1 MEYSRKAAVDLIQ
14 SWHGLNERDGSYQK
28 IIDIYNKVTPLPRGT
43 KMLSNWA
50 WCAVTWS
57 SVGIILGYNDIWPIE
72 MSCTN
77 LIRIAKKMGIWVE
90 DDNYIPSPGDGI
102 LYDWD
107 DDGKVDCSGSPDH
120 IGMVTYV
127 NTSSC
132 YMTVEEGNMRDKKD
146 GIDKVGTRTVAL
158 NGRYIRGFITP
169 KYTDSGANVDTILR
183 PGLDVNTVVKDVIA
197 GKYGN
202 GQQRKEFLETMGY
215 NYTEVQREVNK
226 ILNGKA
232 ELPTSGPASNM
243 EPTCRKVSATVKARS
258 KRKPEKN
265 WMEVTAEGGL
275 YLRNGPGTAMKALCL
290 MPYRTRVLWHGY
302 FSEANGVEWLYVIA
316 TIDGT
321 TYTGFCSSKYL
332 Q

>member
-1 MEYSRKAAVDLIQ
+1 MEYSRKAAVDLFQ
-14 SWHGLNERDGSYQK
+14 SWHGLNEKDKSHQK
-28 IIDIYNKVTPLPRGT
+28 IIDIYNRASPLPRGT
-43 KMLSNWA
+43 KMQTDWA
-50 WCAVTWS
+50 WCAATWS
-57 SVGIILGYNDIWPIE
+57 AIGIELGYQDIWPIE

-90 DDNYIPSPGDGI
+90 DDNYIPSPGDAI

-107 DDGKVDCSGSPDH
+107 DNGKVDCSGSPDH

-127 NTSSC
+127 NTSSG

-146 GIDKVGTRTVAL
+146 GVDKVGTRTVAL

-169 KYTDSGANVDTILR
+169 KYSEDAEKVEPSFRQQLPIQ
-183 PGLDVNTVVKDVIA
+183 TVAKDVIS

-202 GQQRKEFLETMGY
+202 GKERAERLTSMGY
-215 NYTEVQREVNK
+215 DYAEVQKEVNK

-232 ELPTSGPASNM
+232 ELPSNGPASNM
-243 EPTCRKVSATVKARS
+243 EPTSRKVSATVKARS
-258 KRKPEKN
+258 KKKPEKN
-265 WMEVTAEGGL
+265 WLEVTAEGGL

-302 FSEANGVEWLYVIA
+302 FTEMNGTEWLYVVT
-316 TIDGT
+316 TIGGT
-321 TYTGFCSSKYL
+321 TYTGFCSRRYL

>member
-14 SWHGLNERDGSYQK
+14 SWHGLNEKDGSHQK
-28 IIDIYNKVTPLPRGT
+28 IIDIYNRANPLPRGT
-43 KMLSNWA
+43 KMQYTWA
-50 WCAVTWS
+50 WCAATWS
-57 SVGIILGYNDIWPIE
+57 AVGIELGYGDIWPIE

-77 LIRIAKKMGIWVE
+77 LIRIAKKLGIWVE
-90 DDNYIPSPGDGI
+90 DDSYIPSPGDGI

-107 DDGKVDCSGSPDH
+107 DNGKVDCSGAPDH

-127 NTSSC
+127 NTSSG
-132 YMTVEEGNMRDKKD
+132 YMTVEEGNMHDCVD
-146 GIDKVGTRTVAL
+146 TRTVAL

-169 KYTDSGANVDTILR
+169 KYTNDGSSVEAVMKTGMPA
-183 PGLDVNTVVKDVIA
+183 NTVAKDVIA

-202 GQQRKEFLETMGY
+202 GQARKDALERLGY
-215 NYTEVQREVNK
+215 DYVEVQREVNK
-226 ILNGKA
+226 ILNSKA
-232 ELPTSGPASNM
+232 ELPNNGPASNM
-243 EPTCRKVSATVKARS
+243 EPTSRKVSATVKARS

-290 MPYRTRVLWHGY
+290 MPYRTRALWHGY
-302 FSEANGVEWLYVIA
+302 FTEVNGVEWLYVIA
-316 TIDGT
+316 TIGGT
-321 TYTGFCSSKYL
+321 TYTGFCSSKFL